1 MRNPPKYPH
10 PGNSQKCRS
19 RKPSSPTASSEWD
32 QGQEPEDS
40 LPNGRGG
47 GVPRL
52 SSEGGGVPD
61 AHRNQAKPAATRVLL
76 RGACPGPT
84 ASGALWV
91 GRPCSHCGG
100 GVTLRSVSGR
110 SHGGPGE
117 PPSKVRAS
125 RPQIDVSSKTAP
137 LPVFPPQA

>member
-1 MRNPPKYPH
+1 MGGGGASR
-10 PGNSQKCRS
+10 GSLQKVAAS
-19 RKPSSPTASSEWD
+19 PTPTGTKPSQQPPGYYSEA
-32 QGQEPEDS
+32 P
-40 LPNGRGG
+40 
-47 GVPRL
+47 V
-52 SSEGGGVPD
+52 
-61 AHRNQAKPAATRVLL
+61 QARQPPV
-76 RGACPGPT
+76 
-84 ASGALWV
+84 
-91 GRPCSHCGG
+91 HCGWDAPARTAAG